1 MVAHSS
7 RDFEREEVRA
17 LKSLGKC
24 PKCDAVLEEYDVEE
38 IRFRGLVIS
47 HFAYR
52 CRKCGYIIGFGT
64 TFRG

>member
-1 MVAHSS
+1 MAPPI
-7 RDFEREEVRA
+7 RFITAEEVKA

-24 PKCDAVLEEYDVEE
+24 PKCDAELMEGDIEE

-52 CRKCGYIIGFGT
+52 CNKCGYIIGFGT

>member
-1 MVAHSS
+1 MAPVIRFILA
-7 RDFEREEVRA
+7 EEVKV

-24 PKCDAVLEEYDVEE
+24 PKCDAELKDSDVEE
-38 IRFRGLVIS
+38 IHFRGIVIS

-52 CRKCGYIIGFGT
+52 CNRCGYIIGFGT

>member
-1 MVAHSS
+1 M
-7 RDFEREEVRA
+7 
-17 LKSLGKC
+17 KSLGKC

-52 CRKCGYIIGFGT
+52 CRKCEYIIGFGT

>member
-1 MVAHSS
+1 MK
-7 RDFEREEVRA
+7 A

-24 PKCDAVLEEYDVEE
+24 PKCDVELKDSDVKE
-38 IRFRGLVIS
+38 IHFRGIVIS

-52 CRKCGYIIGFGT
+52 CNKCGYIIGFGT